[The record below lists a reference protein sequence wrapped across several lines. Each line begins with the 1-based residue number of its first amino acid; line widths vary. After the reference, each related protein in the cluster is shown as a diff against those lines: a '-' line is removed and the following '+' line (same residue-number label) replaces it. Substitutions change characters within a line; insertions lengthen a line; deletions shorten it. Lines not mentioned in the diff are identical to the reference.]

1 MAVAKCSFKKG
12 MDRMGKIQ
20 VRKVRE
26 SNRRKRKTTGPHKA
40 SGKHK
45 EGLSKLDNLLQKI
58 VYRCFGISGIVPDM
72 PREKD
77 KKRK

>member
-1 MAVAKCSFKKG
+1 
-12 MDRMGKIQ
+12 MGKIQ
-20 VRKVRE
+20 MRKVRKDN
-26 SNRRKRKTTGPHKA
+26 SRKRKTTGPHKA

-58 VYRCFGISGIVPDM
+58 VYRCFGLPSAVLGLS
-72 PREKD
+72 RKED